1 MVIKSE
7 ELDVTNNI
15 QDYARHADWIRSFL
29 GIWFPGSIL
38 RGRMLLLREIQ
49 QRLSRSL
56 SLITE
61 TIMSNVL
68 QTLLFTYF
76 YFFVELAFVWFI
88 IYSLTLLQEKVLLT
102 FTDLVRMVGVA
113 LMLFSSSLRL
123 GCCHI
128 QQVFFFIV
136 YDHHENTLSH
146 LLLIN

>member
-1 MVIKSE
+1 MWPTISKITPATRIELGHFSE
-7 ELDVTNNI
+7 
-15 QDYARHADWIRSFL
+15 S
-29 GIWFPGSIL
+29 GSL
-38 RGRMLLLREIQ
+38 VLFFVEECCLLREIQ

-128 QQVFFFIV
+128 QQVFFVIV